1 MRVLPIQPISSL
13 KNNQKHR
20 QENKRKNNLTKKDI
34 SVILDIELNK
44 GVNDYDNGTK
54 YYKGNFR

>member
-13 KNNQKHR
+13 RNNQKHK

-34 SVILDIELNK
+34 SAILDIELNK
-44 GVNDYDNGTK
+44 GKTDFIKKKLSAD
-54 YYKGNFR
+54 

>member
-13 KNNQKHR
+13 KNNQKHK
-20 QENKRKNNLTKKDI
+20 QENKKNNLTKKDI

-44 GVNDYDNGTK
+44 GVNDYDTGTK
-54 YYKGNFR
+54 YYKNNCR

>member
-1 MRVLPIQPISSL
+1 MKVLPIQPISSL
-13 KNNQKHR
+13 KNNQKHK

-44 GVNDYDNGTK
+44 GVNDYDTGTK
-54 YYKGNFR
+54 YYKNNCR

>member
-13 KNNQKHR
+13 KNNQKHK

-44 GVNDYDNGTK
+44 GVNDYDIGTK
-54 YYKGNFR
+54 YYKSNCR